1 MVRKIIREELSARR
15 FHRADSHPGAPVVRE
30 YARYERRVVQAPPER
45 VVGAVARQYK
55 VGRLDASKFLF
66 LEGDGRS
73 KKLQH
78 EV

>member
-1 MVRKIIREELSARR
+1 
-15 FHRADSHPGAPVVRE
+15 
-30 YARYERRVVQAPPER
+30 VQALPQR